1 MKRTNTSKKKNSRK
15 KKTTAAAAPVT
26 AAVETVEAVA
36 AAETPAEAAEPKTAA
51 KAETKTE
58 VKAEAKVEP
67 KKVEEPKAAV
77 KAEAKAEPKKVEEP
91 KAAVKA
97 EAKAEPKKVEE
108 PKAAV
113 KAEAKAEPKKAEE
126 PKAVVKAEVKAE
138 PKKAEEP
145 KAAAKAEAK
154 AEPKKVEE
162 PKAAVKAEAKAEP
175 KKAEEPKAA
184 VKAEEKAEP
193 KKVEEPKAVVKAE
206 VKAEPKKAEEPK
218 AAAKAEAKAEPKK
231 VEEPKAAV
239 KAAKKTTRKSS
250 VVKKATEAAA
260 KTVETAKKAAA
271 DAAKKA
277 AEAAEAAAAKAAKAA
292 DDEFYYRMEKR
303 NDELRWLYMEMYG
316 NDSMYA
322 ELCDNLH
329 RFYVERN
336 RDLKAMDIE
345 RENNPNWYKSNDMLG
360 MMLYIDNFAGNIKG
374 VESKLD
380 YLEKSNVNYI
390 HLMPFLDTVPGKSDG
405 GYAVKDFRKVREDL
419 GTMEDLEH
427 LTAACH
433 KKNMN
438 VCMDFV
444 MNHTSEDHEWA
455 RRARAGEGEYMSR
468 YFFFDNAQIPDQF
481 ESTVPQVFPRNAPGN
496 FTWLPDIGHYV
507 MTTFYP
513 YQWDL
518 NYLNPR
524 VFNEMMY
531 NFLFLANKGIDVIRI
546 DAVPYIWKELGTQCR
561 NLRRVHTIV
570 RMMRIIGEIVCP
582 SVLLLGE
589 VVMEPEKVVPYFGT
603 VEKPE
608 CHMLYNV
615 TTMATTW
622 HTVATRDVSL
632 LKRQLD
638 IVAGLPKEYVFLNY
652 LRCHDD
658 IGWGLDYDFLKARGQ
673 EEVPHKKFL
682 NDYFQGFT
690 ENSKSRGEL
699 YEYDPVT
706 QDARFCATTASM
718 CGIEKAGFEQNE
730 AEMAKAIDLDVM
742 LHAYM
747 FTQSGIPVIY
757 SGDEIGQVNDYTY
770 KNDPNKAHDSRY
782 IHRGVMRWDLAEN
795 IENPDSVEGRI
806 FNRLSQ
812 LEQLRKTEKVFM
824 TNADMWTVETYDP
837 SILCIGRY
845 YEGEKMF
852 GLFNFSEYDKTAW
865 INETDGM
872 YENMLTGEVRKA
884 AGVDIP
890 GYGFCWLKKL

>member
-26 AAVETVEAVA
+26 AAVETVEAAA

-67 KKVEEPKAAV
+67 KKVEEPKAVVKAEAKAEPKKAEEPKAAAKAEVKVEPKKVEEPKAAV
-77 KAEAKAEPKKVEEP
+77 KAEAKAEPKKVEEA

-126 PKAVVKAEVKAE
+126 PKAT
-138 PKKAEEP
+138 
-145 KAAAKAEAK
+145 AK
-154 AEPKKVEE
+154 P
-162 PKAAVKAEAKAEP
+162 
-175 KKAEEPKAA
+175 
-184 VKAEEKAEP
+184 
-193 KKVEEPKAVVKAE
+193 
-206 VKAEPKKAEEPK
+206 
-218 AAAKAEAKAEPKK
+218 
-231 VEEPKAAV
+231 
-239 KAAKKTTRKSS
+239 AKKTTRKSS

-405 GYAVKDFRKVREDL
+405 GYAVKNFRKVREDL

-718 CGIEKAGFEQNE
+718 CGVEKAGFEQNE

-782 IHRGVMRWDLAEN
+782 IHRGAMRWDLAEN

>member
-26 AAVETVEAVA
+26 AAVETVEAAA
-36 AAETPAEAAEPKTAA
+36 AAETPAEAAEPKAAA
-51 KAETKTE
+51 KAE
-58 VKAEAKVEP
+58 VKVEP

-91 KAAVKA
+91 KTAVKA
-97 EAKAEPKKVEE
+97 ET
-108 PKAAV
+108 
-113 KAEAKAEPKKAEE
+113 KAEPKKA
-126 PKAVVKAEVKAE
+126 
-138 PKKAEEP
+138 
-145 KAAAKAEAK
+145 
-154 AEPKKVEE
+154 EE

-481 ESTVPQVFPRNAPGN
+481 EQTVPQVFPRNAPGN

-638 IVAGLPKEYVFLNY
+638 IVSGLPKEYVFLNY

-718 CGIEKAGFEQNE
+718 CGVEKAGFEQNE

-782 IHRGVMRWDLAEN
+782 IHRGAMRWDLAEN

>member
-26 AAVETVEAVA
+26 AAVETVEVAA

-67 KKVEEPKAAV
+67 KKVEEPKAVV
-77 KAEAKAEPKKVEEP
+77 KAEAKAEPKKAEEPKAAAKAEVKVEPKKVEEP

-108 PKAAV
+108 PKTAVKAETKAEPKKAEEPKVEV

-126 PKAVVKAEVKAE
+126 PKAT
-138 PKKAEEP
+138 
-145 KAAAKAEAK
+145 AK
-154 AEPKKVEE
+154 P
-162 PKAAVKAEAKAEP
+162 
-175 KKAEEPKAA
+175 
-184 VKAEEKAEP
+184 
-193 KKVEEPKAVVKAE
+193 
-206 VKAEPKKAEEPK
+206 
-218 AAAKAEAKAEPKK
+218 
-231 VEEPKAAV
+231 
-239 KAAKKTTRKSS
+239 AKKTTRKSS

-718 CGIEKAGFEQNE
+718 CGVEKAGFEQNE

-782 IHRGVMRWDLAEN
+782 IHRGAMRWDLAEN

>member
-26 AAVETVEAVA
+26 AAVETVEAAA
-36 AAETPAEAAEPKTAA
+36 AAETPAEAAEPKMAA

-58 VKAEAKVEP
+58 VKAEAKVEPKKVEEPKAVVKAEAKAEPKKAEEPKAAAKAEVKVEP

-91 KAAVKA
+91 KTAVKA
-97 EAKAEPKKVEE
+97 ET
-108 PKAAV
+108 
-113 KAEAKAEPKKAEE
+113 KAEPKKA
-126 PKAVVKAEVKAE
+126 
-138 PKKAEEP
+138 
-145 KAAAKAEAK
+145 
-154 AEPKKVEE
+154 EE

-184 VKAEEKAEP
+184 VKAEE
-193 KKVEEPKAVVKAE
+193 
-206 VKAEPKKAEEPK
+206 
-218 AAAKAEAKAEPKK
+218 KAEPKK

-718 CGIEKAGFEQNE
+718 CGVEKAGFEQNE

-782 IHRGVMRWDLAEN
+782 IHRGAMRWDLAEN

>member
-1 MKRTNTSKKKNSRK
+1 MKRTNTSKKKSRK
-15 KKTTAAAAPVT
+15 KRVTAAAA
-26 AAVETVEAVA
+26 AVETAAAATAEEPAAKAAAKAEPKAEAKA
-36 AAETPAEAAEPKTAA
+36 AAEPAVKAAAKAELKAEAKAAAEPEVKVAVKAEPKAETKAAAEPEVKTAA
-51 KAETKTE
+51 KAEP
-58 VKAEAKVEP
+58 KAET
-67 KKVEEPKAAV
+67 KAA
-77 KAEAKAEPKKVEEP
+77 AEP
-91 KAAVKA
+91 AV
-97 EAKAEPKKVEE
+97 
-108 PKAAV
+108 
-113 KAEAKAEPKKAEE
+113 
-126 PKAVVKAEVKAE
+126 
-138 PKKAEEP
+138 
-145 KAAAKAEAK
+145 KAAAKAE
-154 AEPKKVEE
+154 P
-162 PKAAVKAEAKAEP
+162 
-175 KKAEEPKAA
+175 
-184 VKAEEKAEP
+184 
-193 KKVEEPKAVVKAE
+193 KAE
-206 VKAEPKKAEEPK
+206 VK
-218 AAAKAEAKAEPKK
+218 AAAKAEPKAETKAAAKAEVKAAAKAEPKA
-231 VEEPKAAV
+231 ETKAAAEPEV
-239 KAAKKTTRKSS
+239 KATVKAEPAKTEAKPAVKEAAKEVEAKAAAEKPAVKETVKAEEKKPAAKEPAPKKAAKKASKTSAA
-250 VVKKATEAAA
+250 KKATEAVA
-260 KTVETAKKAAA
+260 KTAAAAKKAAA
-271 DAAKKA
+271 EAAKKA
-277 AEAAEAAAAKAAKAA
+277 AEAAAKAARTAV
-292 DDEFYYRMEKR
+292 DEEFYYRMEKK
-303 NDELRWLYMEMYG
+303 NDELRWLYMELYG

-329 RFYVERN
+329 RFYMERN
-336 RDLKAMDIE
+336 KDLKAMDIE
-345 RENNPNWYKSNDMLG
+345 REKNPEWYKSNDMLG

-380 YLEKSNVNYI
+380 YLEKANVNYL

-468 YFFFDNAQIPDQF
+468 YFFFDNPQIPQQF
-481 ESTVPQVFPRNAPGN
+481 EQTVPQVFPRNAPGN

-518 NYLNPR
+518 NYRNPR

-546 DAVPYIWKELGTQCR
+546 DAVPYIWKELGTPCR

-682 NDYFQGFT
+682 NDYFQGYT
-690 ENSKSRGEL
+690 ENSTSRGEL
-699 YEYDPVT
+699 YEYDPNT

-718 CGIEKAGFEQNE
+718 CGIEKAGFEQDNTAME
-730 AEMAKAIDLDVM
+730 KAIKLDVM

-757 SGDEIGQVNDYTY
+757 SGDEVAQVNDYTY

-782 IHRGVMRWDLAEN
+782 IHRGAMRWDLAEHVDDAN
-795 IENPDSVEGRI
+795 TVEGKL
-806 FNRLSQ
+806 FQSLSE
-812 LEQLRKTEKVFM
+812 LEKIRKTEKVFM

-845 YEGEKMF
+845 YDGEKMF

-872 YENMLTGEVRKA
+872 YKNMLTGEVRKA